1 MKWLKNK
8 KIIHSDPMANV
19 EAFSKSDATPRGI
32 PTEEEDKRMIHY
44 FNKACFLISD
54 KKYIL
59 CVTKGLFEA
68 LWMYFKMKIVMFL
81 TRTKQL
87 FRPDLLITMGNVNND
102 IYLCRGALNVAKA
115 LNADV
120 FELEKKFA

>member
-1 MKWLKNK
+1 
-8 KIIHSDPMANV
+8 
-19 EAFSKSDATPRGI
+19 
-32 PTEEEDKRMIHY
+32 
-44 FNKACFLISD
+44 
-54 KKYIL
+54 
-59 CVTKGLFEA
+59 
-68 LWMYFKMKIVMFL
+68 MYFKMKIVMFL

-120 FELEKKFA
+120 FELEKYFA